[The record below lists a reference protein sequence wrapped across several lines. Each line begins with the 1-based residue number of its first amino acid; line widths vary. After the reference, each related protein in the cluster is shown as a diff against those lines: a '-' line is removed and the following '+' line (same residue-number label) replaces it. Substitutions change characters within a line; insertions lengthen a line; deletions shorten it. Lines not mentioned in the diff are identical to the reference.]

1 MLEAT
6 ETFTILEADIVKYA
20 NVQKK
25 LSLNLKE
32 EKEDFEKLLKGKERV
47 IEYVEKGFQEPEI
60 ILNSF

>member
-1 MLEAT
+1 MMIEAT

-32 EKEDFEKLLKGKERV
+32 EKEDFEKLLKGKER
-47 IEYVEKGFQEPEI
+47 IIAYVEKGF
-60 ILNSF
+60 